1 MELGWRISIM
11 IIATLKM
18 IPRDEKRREILDI
31 LLTVKGPVLAERGC
45 LSCGIYEEHDEE
57 QSLLYVELWRS
68 LEELERHIRSSSYA
82 KILEA
87 MELSLLLP
95 EISFFESK
103 ETDGL
108 ALIENLRSSDR
119 SGLSPLSLN
128 QGSADAG
135 ERRAGKI

>member
-1 MELGWRISIM
+1 MM
-11 IIATLKM
+11 IVTLKM
-18 IPRDEKRREILDI
+18 TPHGEKRRETLDI

-45 LSCGIYEEHDEE
+45 LACGIYEEHDEE

-68 LEELERHIRSSSYA
+68 LEELERHIRSSNYA
-82 KILEA
+82 RILEA
-87 MELSLLLP
+87 MELSALLP

-108 ALIENLRSSDR
+108 ALIEKIRSSDR

-128 QGSADAG
+128 HGSAGAG
-135 ERRAGKI
+135 ERRAGER